1 MLPKHSRSNPGKPYL
16 SPLGSLTEP
25 SVAPIGRVLD
35 PQPDPMLGTPR
46 FGHSIARVA
55 LLFAVVGGALL
66 GASES
71 AEASLDDPIVPIP
84 SAMRGLSGKLRMKI
98 VPPPADTF
106 AAPEPVAFLFGA
118 EAARRPDVWMVRD
131 SITKQP
137 FAFLTLVR
145 FNEKRNGRVGAYNV
159 GRWPGEVREPRSEA
173 YGLPAGFIEVTEQ
186 NADLQISENF
196 RLRDFLDRNQPN
208 VWPKALVLE
217 ERLVDKLELVTTELR
232 RTGNARAKLL
242 VMSGFRTPVTT
253 AGGARSRRSPD
264 SRHQY
269 GDAADVIV
277 DGNGDGQMDDLNA
290 DGRVDVRDTRILI
303 NAIQAVEARYPELVG
318 GIGMYR
324 SGSVRGP
331 FVHVDARGTSVR
343 WGLP

>member
-1 MLPKHSRSNPGKPYL
+1 
-16 SPLGSLTEP
+16 
-25 SVAPIGRVLD
+25 
-35 PQPDPMLGTPR
+35 MLGPSR
-46 FGHSIARVA
+46 FAPSIVRAA
-55 LLFAVVGGALL
+55 LLFAVVGGALV
-66 GASES
+66 GAS
-71 AEASLDDPIVPIP
+71 ATADASLDDPVVSIP
-84 SAMRGLSGKLRMKI
+84 RAVRGLSGKLRMRI

-106 AAPEPVAFLFGA
+106 AAPEPVAYIFGA

-131 SITKQP
+131 SVTKQP

-145 FNEKRNGRVGAYNV
+145 FTEKRDGRVGAYRV
-159 GRWPGEVREPRSEA
+159 GRWPAEVREPRSEA

-186 NADLQISENF
+186 NADLPISENF
-196 RLRDFLDRNQPN
+196 RLRDFIDRNQPN

-217 ERLVDKLELVTTELR
+217 ERLVDKLELITTELQR
-232 RTGNARAKLL
+232 IGNVRAKLL

-253 AGGARSRRSPD
+253 ATGARSRRSPE

-269 GDAADVIV
+269 GDAADIIV
-277 DGNGDGQMDDLNA
+277 DGNDDGRMDDLNG

-303 NAIQAVEARYPELVG
+303 TAIQTVEARYPELVG

-324 SGSVRGP
+324 TGSVRGP

>member
-1 MLPKHSRSNPGKPYL
+1 MLRL
-16 SPLGSLTEP
+16 SS
-25 SVAPIGRVLD
+25 S
-35 PQPDPMLGTPR
+35 
-46 FGHSIARVA
+46 ARLRRAA
-55 LLFAVVGGALL
+55 LLIAAVGGALTVA
-66 GASES
+66 GGS
-71 AEASLDDPIVPIP
+71 AEARLDDPVVSIP
-84 SAMRGLSGKLRMKI
+84 AEFRGLSGKLRTRI

-106 AAPEPVAFLFGA
+106 AAPEPVAYLFGA

-131 SITKQP
+131 SATKQA

-145 FNEKRNGRVGAYNV
+145 FSEKREGRVGTYRV
-159 GRWPGEVREPRSEA
+159 GRWPAEVRAPRSQA
-173 YGLPAGFIEVTEQ
+173 YALPVGFIEVTER
-186 NADLQISENF
+186 NADLPMSEHF
-196 RLRDFLDRNQPN
+196 RLRDFLDRNQPD

-217 ERLVDKLELVTTELR
+217 ERLVDKLELITTELR
-232 RTGNARAKLL
+232 RIGSVRAKLL

-253 AGGARSRRSPD
+253 AGGARSRRSPE

-277 DGNGDGQMDDLNA
+277 DGNNDGRMDDLNG
-290 DGRVDVRDTRILI
+290 DGRVDVRDTRVLI
-303 NAIQAVEARYPELVG
+303 TAIQTVEARYPELVG

-324 SGSVRGP
+324 TGSVRGP

>member
-1 MLPKHSRSNPGKPYL
+1 MSGETLRVPRSIL
-16 SPLGSLTEP
+16 
-25 SVAPIGRVLD
+25 
-35 PQPDPMLGTPR
+35 QPDPMLGPR
-46 FGHSIARVA
+46 RFASPIVRVA
-55 LLFAVVGGALL
+55 LLFAVVGGALV
-66 GASES
+66 GAS
-71 AEASLDDPIVPIP
+71 ATADATVGDPVVSIP
-84 SAMRGLSGKLRMKI
+84 RSFRGLSGKLRMKI

-106 AAPEPVAFLFGA
+106 AAPEPVAFIFGA

-131 SITKQP
+131 SVTQQP

-145 FNEKRNGRVGAYNV
+145 FTEKRDGRVGAYRV
-159 GRWPGEVREPRSEA
+159 GRWPAEVRAPRSDA
-173 YGLPAGFIEVTEQ
+173 YALPSGFIEVTEQ
-186 NADLQISENF
+186 NADLPVSEHF

-217 ERLVDKLELVTTELR
+217 ERLVDKLELITTELQR
-232 RTGNARAKLL
+232 IGNVRARLL

-253 AGGARSRRSPD
+253 ATGARSRRSPE

-277 DGNGDGQMDDLNA
+277 DGDGDGRMDDLNG

-303 NAIQAVEARYPELVG
+303 TAIQTVEARYPELVG

-324 SGSVRGP
+324 TGSVRGP